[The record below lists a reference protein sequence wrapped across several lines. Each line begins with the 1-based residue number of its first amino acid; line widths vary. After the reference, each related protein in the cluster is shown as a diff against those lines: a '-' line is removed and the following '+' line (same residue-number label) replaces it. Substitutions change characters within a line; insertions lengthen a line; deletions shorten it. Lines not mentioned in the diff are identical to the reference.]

1 MIQIKFFQ
9 GTYLV
14 RKLGGT
20 HTIECNG
27 KSTIQQF
34 GYVPRLEAFHFF
46 SKLLAD
52 RRGVFI
58 FPMSWYIIATFIK
71 VAATS
76 G

>member
-1 MIQIKFFQ
+1 M
-9 GTYLV
+9 

-34 GYVPRLEAFHFF
+34 GYVPCLEAFHFF